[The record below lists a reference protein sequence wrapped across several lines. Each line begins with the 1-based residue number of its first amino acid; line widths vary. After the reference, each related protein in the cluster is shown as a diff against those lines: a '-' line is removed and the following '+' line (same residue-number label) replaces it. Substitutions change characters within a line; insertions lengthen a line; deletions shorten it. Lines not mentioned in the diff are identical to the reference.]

1 MERAKQQTMQSNEM
15 YNHFLKIQNF
25 KLYQHVTENENVLG
39 RYFLSTG
46 RFIDMLKALRTL
58 EM

>member
-1 MERAKQQTMQSNEM
+1 M

-46 RFIDMLKALRTL
+46 RFIDMKKALRTL